1 MKFLLS
7 SLVIL
12 SLTCSVFAA
21 KFESNKCWQ
30 LMKTKDF
37 TGIANYIKTNN
48 ECPTFAAK
56 TRYILFSLVEPGIIK
71 KTITVANFESTI
83 DATIANSKL
92 SFTDDEKIICKLFCY
107 SISTIIGI
115 NRLNLTD
122 NFEVFFNKYST
133 KFDQLVVNKTY
144 TNIIAPSIAIMSYNS
159 KKPNFER
166 MLKYSLLS
174 TSETNVNFSLIA
186 AKRIGPTRYC

>member
-7 SLVIL
+7 SVIVL

-21 KFESNKCWQ
+21 KFESGKCWQ
-30 LMKTKDF
+30 LIKTKDF
-37 TGIANYIKTNN
+37 TSIVNYLKTNN
-48 ECPTFAAK
+48 ECTAFYEK
-56 TRYILFSLVEPGIIK
+56 TQYILFSLVESGRVK
-71 KTITVANFESTI
+71 KTITVSNFESTI

-107 SISTIIGI
+107 SRSKFAGI
-115 NRLNLTD
+115 NKLNLID

-133 KFDQLVVNKTY
+133 KFDQLAMNKTY
-144 TNIIAPSIAIMSYNS
+144 TNIIATSIAIMSYNS

-174 TSETNVNFSLIA
+174 TSVNNVNFSLIA
-186 AKRIGPTRYC
+186 AKQVGPTRYC